1 MIRVTIRQKNKRIYV
16 FKVTGH
22 ALSAPY
28 GEDLVCAG
36 VSAIMTGG
44 ANAFQ
49 MRGIR
54 IQNRE
59 GLSDIQV
66 DDLLNDDH
74 QTILNVM
81 RIQLKTIAEAY
92 PTFISINEQEDS

>member
-16 FKVTGH
+16 LKVTGH
-22 ALSAPY
+22 AMSAPY

-44 ANAFQ
+44 ANAFDTK
-49 MRGIR
+49 GIR

-66 DDLLNDDH
+66 DDLDDENH
-74 QTILNVM
+74 QAILNVM